1 MVQYC
6 LYLYLKQICKIKFK
20 YGGNLALRSRV
31 LFHLAPLVRKSLSIL
46 IEPELSEP
54 KARTRAKQFA
64 RSSPHKK
71 KGRLTTD
78 SFFNVWRWRD
88 REYAYRPRLKIF
100 SSKNFGLATDS
111 LILFANKM
119 MLRRSIPARRVC
131 RHSAHLH
138 TKKQKAPNGAN
149 VFTCGDGGNR
159 TRVRR
164 ELLYKSTCLIYS
176 MV

>member
-1 MVQYC
+1 MWRWRESRPTVAGA
-6 LYLYLKQICKIKFK
+6 FPP
-20 YGGNLALRSRV
+20 RS
-31 LFHLAPLVRKSLSIL
+31 
-46 IEPELSEP
+46 
-54 KARTRAKQFA
+54 ARTEKPFDSCTRAKQFA

-119 MLRRSIPARRVC
+119 MLRRSIPARKP
-131 RHSAHLH
+131 SSWLAHLH
-138 TKKQKAPNGAN
+138 IKKPPKWG
-149 VFTCGDGGNR
+149 FLMWR
-159 TRVRR
+159 WR
-164 ELLYKSTCLIYS
+164 ESNPRAEGTLI
-176 MV
+176 